1 MCVFTFC
8 GLRFGW
14 RLYMLGLKERCA
26 PARQRSTDIT
36 ELRSSLPK
44 KLFLGALALSTL
56 CILARC
62 AYRVAELSEGWMGDL
77 AHDKLLFIV
86 FEGVMVL
93 VASTAMLVFHP
104 VWIYPRPDI
113 LGRRVLGTPLERP
126 WIPSRLG
133 AWVRSRAMPA
143 WEGDAPTGGVWRLSE
158 DVAPNEGATQGATQ
172 GATELKMMGTIPA
185 GEQPPKDAK
194 QPSANVKQ
202 SMDGAQDDSE
212 AAGSSRL
219 PESNIV

>member
-14 RLYMLGLKERCA
+14 RLHMSCLRERSVL
-26 PARQRSTDIT
+26 ARERSKDIT

-44 KLFLGALALSTL
+44 KFFLGALALSTL

-62 AYRVAELSEGWMGDL
+62 AYRVAELSEGWLGEL

-104 VWIYPRPDI
+104 VWIYPHPERV
-113 LGRRVLGTPLERP
+113 VLGPPLERV

-133 AWVRSRAMPA
+133 AWVRSRAIPS
-143 WEGDAPTGGVWRLSE
+143 WEGDAPTGGVLRLSE
-158 DVAPNEGATQGATQ
+158 DAAPNEGATQS
-172 GATELKMMGTIPA
+172 ATELKTMGGIPA
-185 GEQPPKDAK
+185 GEQPSKDAK
-194 QPSANVKQ
+194 QPSVNVKQ
-202 SMDGAQDDSE
+202 SMDGAQDDAE
-212 AAGSSRL
+212 AAGSSRP